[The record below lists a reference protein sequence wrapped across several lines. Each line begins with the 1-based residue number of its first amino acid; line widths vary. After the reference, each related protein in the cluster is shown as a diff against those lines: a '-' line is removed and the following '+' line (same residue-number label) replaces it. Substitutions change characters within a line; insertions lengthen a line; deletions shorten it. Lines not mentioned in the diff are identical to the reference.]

1 MTNFSIN
8 SFTDLS
14 LVLSQL
20 DGPEFDHIFWKQIH
34 DDEEAI
40 VRFDEYV
47 SEIEAS
53 KTWPTKDNW
62 KKGRVLED
70 FTVFLF
76 NRFQDVNVSKNKRPG
91 DNETDIEA
99 RLSEKAQPPFMLQNI
114 GPKIICE
121 CKNKKSSSIDVGMV
135 TKLAEIIPNRGA
147 KFGVFISILGMG
159 GYAWRYGE
167 GKRKKIM
174 YSDQLPIISFTVDEL
189 KTLRDGRNFYTM
201 IREKYYALVDEVDDE
216 TADIPDQQHY
226 EYKKRLKEML
236 GHLLKCG
243 ITSEEDYSKLYDNL
257 VLKYGAIE
265 DD

>member
-1 MTNFSIN
+1 MTNISIK
-8 SFTDLS
+8 SYTDLS
-14 LVLSQL
+14 LLLSQL

-34 DDEEAI
+34 DDDDAI
-40 VRFDEYV
+40 VKFDEYLN
-47 SEIEAS
+47 EIEAS
-53 KTWPTKDNW
+53 KSWPRNLNW

-76 NRFQDVNVSKNKRPG
+76 NRFQDVSVTKNKRPG

-99 RLSEKAQPPFMLQNI
+99 RFSEKAQPPFMLQNI

-135 TKLAEIIPNRGA
+135 TKLAEIIPTRGA
-147 KFGVFISILGMG
+147 NFGVFISILGMG

-189 KTLRDGRNFYTM
+189 KSLKDGRNFYTM

-226 EYKKRLKEML
+226 EYKKRLKETL
-236 GHLLKCG
+236 GHLLKCE
-243 ITSEEDYSKLYDNL
+243 IISDEDYSKLFDSL